1 MSGCSV
7 GRSSWERLPVLIALA
22 AFAAP
27 LLTHELIGTTM
38 RYSGD
43 DYCYAGLFR
52 QHGFLETLRSTYTGP
67 APFNGNRFSLTV
79 FSGLADAIGP
89 LASAALPGLFLLL
102 WIGGLTFLL
111 TQLRPFLAVPLA
123 GPALLLLAEV
133 LAFSAL
139 AATPDL
145 IQSLYWRSAMLPYL
159 APIVV
164 FTFVLGLMM
173 RHSIRARFS
182 PVAGASIFVLS
193 LFAAGFSETAAALQL
208 TGLGL
213 LVLAALFSRAWLAG
227 HAPAAFP
234 AIATALAGSL
244 TGSAMLA
251 LAPTTWPVVRELRP
265 AAELASV
272 LQMAVKNAYLFAYG
286 FVFRHSAAVLA
297 AFLMGIGLSLQ
308 TLRNLPASKPAT
320 LVQLLGSGFAIGVAA
335 AALILASMLPSAYIQ
350 SSYPPGRALIGATF
364 TSICGVVAVGW
375 LTGVLG
381 SRVAHKHARLSLVGA
396 GLLLVLVCAF
406 PLVSARESVRQF
418 PSYLRWARAWDARDL
433 EIRTARELGQNSV
446 EVMLFDKIIPEVAE
460 LQPDPDYWY
469 NNCAEWYYDL
479 DRLSANL
486 PGWDT

>member
-1 MSGCSV
+1 V
-7 GRSSWERLPVLIALA
+7 RRSSWERLPVLIALA

-27 LLTHELIGTTM
+27 LLAHGLIGTTM

-52 QHGFLETLRSTYTGP
+52 RHGFLETLRSTYTGP
-67 APFNGNRFSLTV
+67 APFNGNRFSLTG

-89 LASAALPGLFLLL
+89 FASAALPGLILLL

-123 GPALLLLAEV
+123 GPANLLLAEV

-145 IQSLYWRSAMLPYL
+145 VQSLYWRSAMLPYL

-173 RHSIRARFS
+173 RHSIRQRLTPAAR
-182 PVAGASIFVLS
+182 ASIFVLS
-193 LFAAGFSETAAALQL
+193 LIAAGFSETAAALQL

-213 LVLAALFSRAWLAG
+213 LVLAALFSRALLADR
-227 HAPAAFP
+227 APATFP
-234 AIATALAGSL
+234 VIATALAGSMVGTL
-244 TGSAMLA
+244 LLA
-251 LAPTTWPVVRELRP
+251 LAPTNWPLLQGLRP
-265 AAELASV
+265 TADLASI
-272 LQMAVKNAYLFAYG
+272 LPMAVKNTYLFAYG
-286 FVFRHSAAVLA
+286 FVFRHSAAVLV
-297 AFLMGIGLSLQ
+297 AFLVGIGLSLQ
-308 TLRNLPASKPAT
+308 TLRSPSASKPAT
-320 LVQLLGSGFAIGVAA
+320 PVRLLSSGLAIGVAA
-335 AALILASMLPSAYIQ
+335 TTLVLVGMLPSATIQ

-364 TSICGVVAVGW
+364 ASICAVVAFGW
-375 LTGVLG
+375 MTGVLG
-381 SRVAHKHARLSLVGA
+381 SRLAGKDPRLALVAA
-396 GLLLVLVCAF
+396 GLLLVLTCAF
-406 PLVSARESVRQF
+406 PLVSARESIRQF
-418 PSYLRWARAWDARDL
+418 PTYLRWARAWDARDL
-433 EIRTARELGQNSV
+433 EIRTARELGQISV